1 MRISDWSSDVC
12 SSDLLNLKTPTS
24 PTYTPEAVLPKE
36 AQELGFGT
44 YSTGAVRILGV
55 NSVNKADAGTFVLDL
70 APYIEDSVDLNR
82 WSADVV
88 SINVSAGEL
97 QITGPAY
104 DPTDADGAYIGIQG
118 NIVVDGGSLV
128 FGRRTLIDGGL
139 VAGSITFAGR
149 ETTHGGTVVLNGD

>member
-1 MRISDWSSDVC
+1 M
-12 SSDLLNLKTPTS
+12 
-24 PTYTPEAVLPKE
+24 
-36 AQELGFGT
+36 
-44 YSTGAVRILGV
+44 
-55 NSVNKADAGTFVLDL
+55 
-70 APYIEDSVDLNR
+70 EDSVDLNR
-82 WSADVV
+82 WRADVG

-139 VAGSITFAGR
+139 VGGSITSAGV
-149 ETTHGGTVVLNGD
+149 ETISGVHVVLNGDYRDRKSVVYGMSVSVSVDIGGRRTIKKTKRIHEIYKH

>member
-12 SSDLLNLKTPTS
+12 SSDL
-24 PTYTPEAVLPKE
+24 
-36 AQELGFGT
+36 
-44 YSTGAVRILGV
+44 
-55 NSVNKADAGTFVLDL
+55 
-70 APYIEDSVDLNR
+70 IEDSVDLNR
-82 WSADVV
+82 WSADVG

-139 VAGSITFAGR
+139 VGGSITSADR
-149 ETTHGGTVVLNGD
+149 KSPRLNSGH

>member
-1 MRISDWSSDVC
+1 MIRRPPRS
-12 SSDLLNLKTPTS
+12 TR
-24 PTYTPEAVLPKE
+24 TYTLFPYTTL
-36 AQELGFGT
+36 FR
-44 YSTGAVRILGV
+44 S
-55 NSVNKADAGTFVLDL
+55 FVLDL

-82 WSADVV
+82 WSADVG

-118 NIVVDGGSLV
+118 NIVVDGGSMV

-139 VAGSITFAGR
+139 VGEIGR
-149 ETTHGGTVVLNGD
+149 AHV